1 MRFVVLISVAPAER
15 ENGHQRGWLHHQ
27 YGQPGW
33 WASVDDPED
42 SDGQLIDEDNL
53 VRAAA
58 RRA

>member
-1 MRFVVLISVAPAER
+1 MLVINVD
-15 ENGHQRGWLHHQ
+15 GHTFK

-33 WASVDDPED
+33 WASLDDPED
-42 SDGQLIDEDNL
+42 NDGQLIDEDNL